1 MTVVQAPI
9 QAAAPEYGF
18 KVVHVFPHD
27 RDAFTE
33 GFEYHDG
40 FLYETTGLEQ
50 KSVLRKVRLETGTP
64 LQEIKLDP
72 QIFGEGF
79 TVFGGKI
86 FQLTYKTQIGYVY
99 DFATFQRQRTFNYKG
114 EGWSL
119 TNDGKNIYMD
129 DGTSEIRVWDPATLQ
144 EKRRIKVHDGAKAIV
159 DVNELEWVKG
169 ELYANIWKTSKI
181 ARISPADGHVIA
193 WIEMAGVLSPGD
205 RQGVDAMNG
214 IAYDAQ
220 GDRLFITGKFWPKV
234 YQITLVPK
242 TAAAKK

>member
-1 MTVVQAPI
+1 MRLPAAEQNHKSNSHMRSIAILLSMTVVQAPI

-86 FQLTYKTQIGYVY
+86 FQLT
-99 DFATFQRQRTFNYKG
+99 
-114 EGWSL
+114 
-119 TNDGKNIYMD
+119 
-129 DGTSEIRVWDPATLQ
+129 
-144 EKRRIKVHDGAKAIV
+144 
-159 DVNELEWVKG
+159 
-169 ELYANIWKTSKI
+169 
-181 ARISPADGHVIA
+181 
-193 WIEMAGVLSPGD
+193 
-205 RQGVDAMNG
+205 
-214 IAYDAQ
+214 
-220 GDRLFITGKFWPKV
+220 
-234 YQITLVPK
+234 
-242 TAAAKK
+242 